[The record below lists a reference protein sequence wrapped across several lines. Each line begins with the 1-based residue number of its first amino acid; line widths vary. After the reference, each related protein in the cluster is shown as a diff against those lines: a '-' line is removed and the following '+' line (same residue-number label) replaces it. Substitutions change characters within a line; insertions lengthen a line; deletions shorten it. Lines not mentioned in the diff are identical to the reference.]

1 MVHLVDIR
9 IFNVRINMVF
19 SFVEIKFDDWQQNKF
34 LFKRSLVVLCTN
46 YHDLHLYSI
55 LYPEKEKILIL
66 LLSDYN
72 HSRTCMITILVLII
86 SSRKSCVCRCNFINT
101 HFVFFFASSY
111 GFRWYLLTST
121 HPYIYIYIRISFF
134 ISCNVNVSNMIFFS
148 FFAYLLYEKKN
159 FWYSN
164 KYYYDYRI

>member
-19 SFVEIKFDDWQQNKF
+19 LFVEIKFDDWQQNKF
-34 LFKRSLVVLCTN
+34 LLKRSLVVLCTN

-101 HFVFFFASSY
+101 HFVFFLC
-111 GFRWYLLTST
+111 LLLWFSVISVDF
-121 HPYIYIYIRISFF
+121 HPSIHIYIYIRISFF
-134 ISCNVNVSNMIFFS
+134 ISCNVNVSNMIFFCI
-148 FFAYLLYEKKN
+148 F
-159 FWYSN
+159 
-164 KYYYDYRI
+164 II